1 MQMRGLKLNDVIM
14 ALEEEGYFVD
24 KPHTDKDGDQV
35 IDVYADEDSQR
46 ILEMTFDKVNS
57 YCVAYCFI
65 QTGFTDNYVGH
76 ITATLEALNA

>member
-1 MQMRGLKLNDVIM
+1 MQMRGLKLNDVVM

-24 KPHTDKDGDQV
+24 EPHTDEDGDQV
-35 IDVYADEDSQR
+35 IDVYAV
-46 ILEMTFDKVNS
+46 LEMTFNKVNS

>member
-1 MQMRGLKLNDVIM
+1 M
-14 ALEEEGYFVD
+14 
-24 KPHTDKDGDQV
+24 

>member
-14 ALEEEGYFVD
+14 ALEEEGYLVD
-24 KPHTDKDGDQV
+24 KPHTDEDGDQV

>member
-1 MQMRGLKLNDVIM
+1 MKVRGVRLNDVVT

-24 KPHTDKDGDQV
+24 EPHTDEDGDQV

-57 YCVAYCFI
+57 CCVAYSFI
-65 QTGFTDNYVGH
+65 QTGFTDNYVRH